1 MILLEDTGVK
11 EDSVSKVVKYL
22 NGADYN
28 KEFDETIDGINFYYT
43 KDQDKVVFIQKDSA
57 YATITKNDID
67 NEKEEDIIESIKYQ
81 LDNTYDDDE
90 E

>member
-11 EDSVSKVVKYL
+11 QDSVSKVIKYL
-22 NGADYN
+22 KQADFS

-67 NEKEEDIIESIKYQ
+67 NETDEDLIEGVKYQ
-81 LDNTYDDDE
+81 LDNTFD
-90 E
+90 

>member
-22 NGADYN
+22 KDADYN
-28 KEFDETIDGINFYYT
+28 KAFDKTIDGINFFYT
-43 KDQDKVVFIQKDSA
+43 VDQDKVVFIQKDGA
-57 YATITKNDID
+57 YATIMQTDIE